1 MRAVRV
7 YDCRVVNHSAKPP
20 GFLAPLANP
29 GFTTLWGANTLSL
42 TAFWMTEVA
51 CAWQMRVMTDAD
63 PLLVA
68 AVYTALQ
75 LPIMFLVI
83 PAGVLADLA
92 DRRRGMIWTHA
103 WLGLS
108 LGVLLWLTL
117 SGRITP
123 LLLLLCLP
131 LVAIGQAMRMP
142 GIAALIPDMVRSHQI
157 PAAVSLNNFSQT
169 GSRLIG
175 PALAGA
181 IIAAMG
187 VAPVL
192 ALNTAI
198 MVTIVLLFLRLSH
211 RREQDTQPLTRQRF
225 VDAVKEGLEFAALT
239 RWKRNILIRLGC
251 FFACA
256 SSVPALMAVLFD
268 NSGTYGLMYSCFG
281 GGSLLGVFVIAR
293 LGHRRLDRR
302 LSGAL
307 LLCAL
312 CMMLFGAFNRPVAAA
327 PLLACIGASWIFCT
341 NTIMVAAQTQLDP
354 AIRGRGLSY
363 IFTLGTISMAGGGLL
378 WGAVAR
384 AVSPT
389 AALVASGVCLL
400 ACLAATHRLSIAAPA
415 AVPARTS

>member
-1 MRAVRV
+1 MT
-7 YDCRVVNHSAKPP
+7 DSGKTS
-20 GFLAPLANP
+20 GIFAPLGNP
-29 GFTTLWGANTLSL
+29 GFATLWGANTLSL

-51 CAWQMRVMTDAD
+51 CAWQMRIMTDAD

-108 LGVLLWLTL
+108 SGLLLWLIL
-117 SGRITP
+117 SGRVTP
-123 LLLLLCLP
+123 LLLLACLP
-131 LVAIGQAMRMP
+131 LIAIGQAMRMP
-142 GIAALIPDMVRSHQI
+142 GIAALIPDMVQSTQI
-157 PAAVSLNNFSQT
+157 PAAVSLNNFAQT

-198 MVTIVLLFLRLSH
+198 MALIVLLFLQIRY
-211 RREQDTQPLTRQRF
+211 RREDDGQRLTRRRF
-225 VDAVKEGLEFAALT
+225 VHAVREGLMFAAFT
-239 RWKRNILIRLGC
+239 SWKRNILIRLGS

-268 NSGTYGLMYSCFG
+268 DSRTYGLMYSCFG
-281 GGSLLGVFVIAR
+281 GGSLLGVVAIAR

-302 LSGAL
+302 LSGAVL
-307 LLCAL
+307 FCAL
-312 CMMLFGAFNRPVAAA
+312 CMMLFGGFNRPAVAA

-354 AIRGRGLSY
+354 AMRGRGLSY

-384 AVSPT
+384 AVSPA
-389 AALVASGVCLL
+389 AALITAGACLL
-400 ACLAATHRLSIAAPA
+400 ACLTITHRLSMYAPP
-415 AVPARTS
+415 PATGTEGAM